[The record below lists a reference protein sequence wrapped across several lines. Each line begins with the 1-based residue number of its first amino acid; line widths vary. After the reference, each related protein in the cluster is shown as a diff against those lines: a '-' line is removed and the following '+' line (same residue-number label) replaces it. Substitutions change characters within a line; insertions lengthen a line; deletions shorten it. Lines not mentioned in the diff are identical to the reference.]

1 MKNFSKVLASVKI
14 AAIASFALV
23 VTGIDAFDASAAEVR
38 FLCADALES
47 SMQEL
52 IPEFEKT
59 TGHSVKMILANAGT
73 NTERVRKGDVADL
86 VIVLPQQWETLRQ
99 EGKIDPAVR
108 VVVGKVGLGAF
119 VRKGAAR
126 PDISSVEAFKHA
138 LLNTRAVA
146 VRDPSKRSPVG
157 TYVIALFDRL
167 GIGDYIKPKLRL
179 TADRPHETVVKGDAE
194 IGFSTIAEIVASP
207 EVDLVGPFPS
217 EIQNFNIFT
226 TAIPINAEQVAA
238 TKAFIEYLTSPR
250 ATAVFK
256 SKGIDPG

>member
-1 MKNFSKVLASVKI
+1 MKNFSKVPASVKI
-14 AAIASFALV
+14 AAVASFALI

-86 VIVLPQQWETLRQ
+86 AIVLPQQWETLRQ

-108 VVVGKVGLGAF
+108 IVIGRVGLGAF
-119 VRKGAAR
+119 VKEGAAR

-138 LLNTRAVA
+138 LLNSRAIA
-146 VRDPSKRSPVG
+146 VRDPSKGSPVG

-167 GIGDYIKPKLRL
+167 GIGDDIKPKLRL
-179 TADRPHETVVKGDAE
+179 TADRPYETVAKADAE

-207 EVDLVGPFPS
+207 EVDLVGPLPS

-226 TAIPINAEQVAA
+226 TAIDRKSTRLNSSHSQIS
-238 TKAFIEYLTSPR
+238 Y
-250 ATAVFK
+250 AVFC
-256 SKGIDPG
+256 

>member
-1 MKNFSKVLASVKI
+1 MKNLSEILTSVKI
-14 AAIASFALV
+14 AAIASFALIA
-23 VTGIDAFDASAAEVR
+23 TGIDAFDASAAEVS

-47 SMQEL
+47 SMREL

-59 TGHSVKMILANAGT
+59 TGHSVKMTLANAGT

-86 VIVLPQQWETLRQ
+86 AIVLPQQWETLRR
-99 EGKIDPAVR
+99 EGKIDPEVR
-108 VVVGKVGLGAF
+108 VVIGKVGLGIF
-119 VRKGAAR
+119 VKKGAAR
-126 PDISSVEAFKHA
+126 PDIGSIEAFKRA

-146 VRDPSKRSPVG
+146 IRDPSQGSPVG
-157 TYVIALFDRL
+157 SYVIALFDRL
-167 GIGDYIKPKLRL
+167 RIGDDIKPKLRF
-179 TADRPHETVVKGDAE
+179 TADRPYETVVKGGAE

-207 EVDLVGPFPS
+207 EVDLVGPLPG

-226 TAIPINAEQVAA
+226 TAIPVNAEQVTA

-250 ATAVFK
+250 ANAVFK